1 MRRSVRRLKDPLQS
15 QCVGLIASLRSHIVG
30 PTLGDAGGSSS
41 HRETV
46 QSAIFNDF
54 RPNSFISDASDSTP
68 PFASGLSPDPDP
80 PVHRPGC
87 PSGLSARPNAALSL
101 WIRRRLAERG
111 RLHHRRPVGSP
122 PNATPDFDLL
132 DREFDAK
139 VAPSSP
145 PSPPQVDRT
154 GCSSRL
160 STGPNPSPSLRVR
173 SIALAA
179 PAGALPDP
187 TLLFLFGSG
196 AILLRG
202 AGCTINDL
210 LDRGFD
216 AKVARTRSRPLP
228 SGAVT
233 PLGATSFLGLQL
245 LLGLGILVQ
254 LNTFSQVLGAASLP
268 LVFSY
273 PLMKRF
279 THWPQPYLGLPQA
292 YLGLVFNWGALLG
305 WAAVHGS
312 LHLPAVLPLYMGGIC
327 WTLVYDTIYAHQDKA
342 DDITAGVKSTALLFA
357 HHTPLYLSLFSAA
370 AITSLAAAGSAV
382 NLGSPFYASL
392 AAAAAHMA
400 WQIASTDYDS
410 REDCYSKF
418 ASNWTFGALVFAGIV
433 AGKLFGV

>member
-1 MRRSVRRLKDPLQS
+1 MHLHLLDQHNYLNQARL
-15 QCVGLIASLRSHIVG
+15 SL
-30 PTLGDAGGSSS
+30 
-41 HRETV
+41 
-46 QSAIFNDF
+46 F
-54 RPNSFISDASDSTP
+54 RMQ
-68 PFASGLSPDPDP
+68 PFAHL
-80 PVHRPGC
+80 
-87 PSGLSARPNAALSL
+87 ARLDKPTGTWL
-101 WIRRRLAERG
+101 LAW
-111 RLHHRRPVGSP
+111 PC
-122 PNATPDFDLL
+122 FW
-132 DREFDAK
+132 
-139 VAPSSP
+139 
-145 PSPPQVDRT
+145 
-154 GCSSRL
+154 
-160 STGPNPSPSLRVR
+160 

-179 PAGALPDP
+179 PTGSLPDP
-187 TLLFLFGSG
+187 ALLFLFGSG
-196 AILLRG
+196 AVLLRG

-210 LDRGFD
+210 LDRDFD

-279 THWPQPYLGLPQA
+279 THWPQA

-357 HHTPLYLSLFSAA
+357 HRTPLYLSLFSAA

-400 WQIASTDYDS
+400 WQIATTNYDS

-433 AGKLFGV
+433 AGKLGV